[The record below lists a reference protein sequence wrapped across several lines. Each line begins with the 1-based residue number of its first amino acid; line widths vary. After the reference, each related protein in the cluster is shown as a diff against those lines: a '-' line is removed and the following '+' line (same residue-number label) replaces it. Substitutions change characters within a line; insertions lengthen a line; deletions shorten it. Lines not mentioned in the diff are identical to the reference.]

1 VMTPSASSNH
11 IRAIIGSPPWPSPE
25 PQPGTRPG
33 TGHHPC
39 GRSAIIVS
47 ISPPG
52 SRASRH
58 HRCAHAPIRPAPLT
72 RLSRPWRPTRGQ
84 RVGLQRLSGRI
95 LRHQAEEAPHSHL
108 VTEPARFAD
117 LGKSG
122 CPCPLRPGPG
132 RRQRQ
137 APTGSSPEEPRT
149 NPVSY
154 ATLSYPTF
162 PRPAHS
168 QPPSVA
174 SVKDASASL
183 ARSAYGRLLDPGH
196 RRWHQEPDGGNSGER
211 YVAPPAKRG
220 YNDSSRSC

>member
-58 HRCAHAPIRPAPLT
+58 PRCAHAPIRPAPLT

-137 APTGSSPEEPRT
+137 APTGSSPEEPPT

-174 SVKDASASL
+174 SGTRRGKQRGEI
-183 ARSAYGRLLDPGH
+183 RSAPRETWIQRQQPFLLTARRPPGKS
-196 RRWHQEPDGGNSGER
+196 RWHRIGSF
-211 YVAPPAKRG
+211 AA
-220 YNDSSRSC
+220 